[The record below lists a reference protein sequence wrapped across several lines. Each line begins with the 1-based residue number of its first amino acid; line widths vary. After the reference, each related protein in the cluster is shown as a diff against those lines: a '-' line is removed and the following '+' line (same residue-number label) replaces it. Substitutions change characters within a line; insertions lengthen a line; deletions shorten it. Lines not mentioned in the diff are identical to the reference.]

1 MLHLAATPY
10 TLHFRKPAPTSRG
23 ALTTRNIWFVRAWDD
38 SAPAITGWGEA
49 GPLPGLSRDD
59 RADFGD
65 EVARFCATFSLAG
78 YGAAA
83 EALAA
88 VREIAAAWPSLAF
101 GIETAL
107 LDLAGGGR
115 QILWETPFARGET
128 GLPTHGLIWMDTP
141 DGIVRQVEAKVAA
154 GFDVIKM
161 KIGALPFAEEV
172 EILRRVRSAFP
183 DVELR
188 LDANGAFAPDEA
200 LHRLETLAAFD
211 IAFVEQ
217 PVRSGQWDVMADIC
231 RQSPIPIA
239 LDEELIPVTDANQ
252 RRALLDAV
260 RPHILILKPA
270 LLGGFSAC
278 ETWIADSEMC
288 GVQWIANSLLESN
301 VGLNAIC
308 QWVSAAGGDAVHG
321 LGSGTLFTNNIDG
334 PIHLRGA
341 RLDLD
346 RGHRWDFSAIG
357 GPLPAV
363 PHQSLS

>member
-10 TLHFRKPAPTSRG
+10 PLHFRKPAPTSRG
-23 ALTTRNIWFVRAWDD
+23 ALTRRDIWFVRAWDD

-59 RADFGD
+59 RPDFGD
-65 EVARFCATFSLAG
+65 GVARFCAAFSRTG
-78 YGAAA
+78 YDAAA
-83 EALAA
+83 DALAA
-88 VREIAAAWPSLAF
+88 VQEIGVAWPSLAF
-101 GIETAL
+101 GVEMAL

-115 QILWETPFARGET
+115 QILWETPFARGES
-128 GLPTHGLIWMDTP
+128 GLPTHGLIWMDAP
-141 DGIVRQVEAKVAA
+141 DGILRQVEAKIDA

-161 KIGALPFAEEV
+161 KIGALPFAEEIA
-172 EILRRVRSAFP
+172 ILRRIRSAFP

-188 LDANGAFAPDEA
+188 LDANGAFAPGEI

-217 PVRSGQWDVMADIC
+217 PVRSGQRNVMADIC

-239 LDEELIPVTDANQ
+239 LDEELIPVTDADQ

-278 ETWIADSEMC
+278 HAWVTDAEAY
-288 GVQWIANSLLESN
+288 GVKWIANSLLESN

-308 QWVSAAGGDAVHG
+308 QWVSAVGGDAVHG
-321 LGSGTLFTNNIDG
+321 LGSGTLFANNIDG
-334 PIHLRGA
+334 PIHLHGA

-346 RGHRWDFSAIG
+346 RGHRWDFSALG
-357 GPLPAV
+357 GSLPAV
-363 PHQSLS
+363 PRTSLP